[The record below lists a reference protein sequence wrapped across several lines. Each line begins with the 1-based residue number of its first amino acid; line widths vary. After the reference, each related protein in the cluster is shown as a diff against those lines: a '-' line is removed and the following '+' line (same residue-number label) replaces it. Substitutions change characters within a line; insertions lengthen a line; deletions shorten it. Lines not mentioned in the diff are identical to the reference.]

1 MKTFK
6 STIFLCLLVFSFL
19 LFGCNG
25 AKEKKEIDEKSS
37 NNVKKEKQ
45 KRKVTCWLDIIYN
58 EKEEFTT
65 KTFKLDSLEI
75 SSTHLPTPSGVNW
88 KDANE
93 ACEVLGDGWRLP
105 TVKELDLM
113 AKNSEML
120 NFVIDIYYWS
130 SELVVYPGTR
140 EQALYFK
147 DEYKYKGKHHAVL
160 TRSSGG
166 IDAEKKDHVKLNVR
180 VVRTII

>member
-19 LFGCNG
+19 LFSCNG
-25 AKEKKEIDEKSS
+25 GKEKKEIDEKSS
-37 NNVKKEKQ
+37 NTVKKEKQ
-45 KRKVTCWLDIIYN
+45 KRKVTCWMDEIYN
-58 EKEEFTT
+58 EKEEITT
-65 KTFKLDSLEI
+65 NTYKIDSLEV
-75 SSTHLPTPSGVNW
+75 SSTHLPTPVGVNW
-88 KDANE
+88 KDANQ

-105 TVKELDLM
+105 TVKELELM

-120 NFVIDIYYWS
+120 NFVIDIEYWS

-140 EQALYFK
+140 EQALHFK
-147 DEYKYKGKHHAVL
+147 DEYQYKGKHHSVL
-160 TRSSGG
+160 TRSSGA
-166 IDAEKKDHVKLNVR
+166 IDIKTKDHVKLNVR